1 MPCANR
7 ARVVLR
13 LSIYTGSRMARWLN
27 TGTSFNRSRRR
38 RPMATACSDQMAAHS
53 QPDNLSVLA
62 IADEVIEEAA
72 ICCCWQEGSGFPYGL
87 SHKIP
92 PEGETQ
98 MAQRPTLRLR
108 QF

>member
-13 LSIYTGSRMARWLN
+13 LSIYTGSRMARWLS

-72 ICCCWQEGSGFPYGL
+72 ICCCWQEDRASPMVSAIK
-87 SHKIP
+87 SHLKEKPKWHIRC
-92 PEGETQ
+92 T
-98 MAQRPTLRLR
+98 TRL
-108 QF
+108 